1 MTPNH
6 YFHSMYNIIFLQCCY
21 SRRKYSNRYMFKF
34 KRQPFDS
41 ITTKI
46 IVHNMTRNTVTRL
59 QHGDYNQTS
68 NIATQQKRLNTTATR
83 LFTSFIMTRQS
94 RCSRGQ
100 KSCMFDPCFNHECR
114 SLHLRVN
121 EFVMG
126 VVNRILCGQM
136 LSIVCIYV
144 LYFKKMK

>member
-6 YFHSMYNIIFLQCCY
+6 YFHSMYNNIFLKCCY
-21 SRRKYSNRYMFKF
+21 SRHNYSNRYMFKF

-46 IVHNMTRNTVTRL
+46 IVHNMTKNTVTRL

-68 NIATQQKRLNTTATR
+68 NIATQLKRLNTTATR
-83 LFTSFIMTRQS
+83 LRTCFITTRQS
-94 RCSRGQ
+94 RCSRVQ
-100 KSCMFDPCFNHECR
+100 KSCMLDPRFNPECR

-126 VVNRILCGQM
+126 AVNRILCDQI
-136 LSIVCIYV
+136 LSILCIYV
-144 LYFKKMK
+144 LYL

>member
-6 YFHSMYNIIFLQCCY
+6 YFHSMYNNILLQCCY
-21 SRRKYSNRYMFKF
+21 SRRKYSNRFMFKF

-41 ITTKI
+41 ITTNI

-59 QHGDYNQTS
+59 QHGNYNQTS
-68 NIATQQKRLNTTATR
+68 KIATRLKRLNTTATR
-83 LFTSFIMTRQS
+83 LQHNCLLVSLRHGS
-94 RCSRGQ
+94 RVGVVFKNLVCIWY
-100 KSCMFDPCFNHECR
+100 PCFNHECR

-126 VVNRILCGQM
+126 VVNRIY
-136 LSIVCIYV
+136 YV
-144 LYFKKMK
+144 TKCYQ